1 MAELADLQT
10 QFAAMKAAHDAD
22 VSNLNQFFLLIMGAL
37 VMFMQAG
44 FAFLEAGSV
53 RSKNVVNILLKNVLD
68 CFLGALSYWAFGYAF
83 AYGDVDPDHPQAG
96 ANKFIGFKYF
106 FSIYANH
113 LDGGDGYFAGWFF
126 QFVFAATAATIVSGA
141 VAERTQFGAYLA
153 YSTFITGF
161 IYPVVTHWGW
171 SGTGWLQNHN
181 QVSMA
186 RHVYSD
192 LGVMNYSESDTVGY
206 VDFAGS
212 GLVHCTG
219 GIAAL
224 MGAISIGARIG
235 KFSDDGTK
243 QFQIPGHSVPLAS
256 LGGFILFLGF
266 LAFNGGSELS
276 IVGYAGAGQ
285 AVAMSFM
292 NTVLGGA
299 AGAIFAIMCNY
310 LYAMVKREPQ
320 YWSLLTC
327 INGGLAGMVAMCAGC
342 NVIHQGTAIGIGA
355 MGGITLWWVSLLLKN
370 LGVDDPL
377 DAFAVHYGG
386 GVVGVLA
393 TPVFMTGGIVDS
405 VLCKDQR
412 DAYIVTLA
420 TYAANNPLVDTTGG
434 CFADPDAEGCFSC
447 DRFEY
452 KVFAWNLAGLLAI
465 TLWAGGLSL
474 AMFQIL
480 KAVGLLRV
488 DADIE
493 VRGLDIKKHGEPA
506 YPTAAYGHGW
516 EKEGDFD
523 LTNLRYTK
531 SGNNASTKT
540 EATNAY
546 ENVKE

>member
-1 MAELADLQT
+1 MAA
-10 QFAAMKAAHDAD
+10 KRDAD

-83 AYGDVDPDHPQAG
+83 AYGDVDPTHPQAS

-171 SGTGWLQNHN
+171 SGTGWLQNHD
-181 QVSMA
+181 QESMA
-186 RHVYSD
+186 RHVYNAE
-192 LGVMNYSESDTVGY
+192 GVMSYSTEDKVGY

-224 MGAISIGARIG
+224 MGSISIGARIG
-235 KFSDDGTK
+235 KFSDDRTK
-243 QFQIPGHSVPLAS
+243 QFHIPGHSVPLAS

-266 LAFNGGSELS
+266 LAFNGGSELA

-299 AGAIFAIMCNY
+299 AGAIFAIGCNY
-310 LYAMVKREPQ
+310 IFAVTQKDSPR

-342 NVIHQGTAIGIGA
+342 NVLHQGAAIGIGA
-355 MGGITLWWVSLLLKN
+355 MGGITLWWVSMLLKN

-412 DAYIVTLA
+412 ANYVATLER
-420 TYAANNPLVDTTGG
+420 TAANNPLLANTG
-434 CFADPDAEGCFSC
+434 CFADADLEGCFAC

-480 KAVGLLRV
+480 KAIGFLRV

-531 SGNNASTKT
+531 SHPNTGKTETAANNVTTKT
-540 EATNAY
+540 EESNAY